1 MSWDSRYIN
10 QIRVLRQPMI
20 TLDKTEATLWD
31 GLRLSS
37 SVGSLVVLFGF
48 VDDITEAACELVAD
62 QGFEQI
68 TKFATVGVEE
78 ELTTTA
84 ASSIP
89 PMATA
94 NNAVFYGIEN
104 DDNETLAPRI
114 LGSILNNPNDQP
126 LYGADNL
133 DEVGLAFVSSAI
145 SFYTMK
151 MNGYQ
156 AVHDFFCDDATFDLC
171 WTSAENIAEGYR
183 KGLEWLED
191 FNSEWKWVIGAERAD
206 LIQMGCECT
215 DIYGQTAVLG
225 NTDCD
230 DVYTGYPFQTCSDLY
245 TYQTNEYPSDAFIL
259 AESAMAAPG
268 MNYDAQL
275 MEGSNHLQMRN
286 DSKMEQAIT
295 KIFDLG
301 IEEGRGFFNTEER

>member
-1 MSWDSRYIN
+1 MVI
-10 QIRVLRQPMI
+10 
-20 TLDKTEATLWD
+20 
-31 GLRLSS
+31 
-37 SVGSLVVLFGF
+37 LFGF
-48 VDDITEAACELVAD
+48 LDDITEAACGYIAN
-62 QGFEQI
+62 QGFDQI
-68 TKFATVGVEE
+68 VKFATVGVEE

-94 NNAVFYGIEN
+94 NNAVFYGIED

-114 LGSILNNPNDQP
+114 IGSMLNNPNDQD

-133 DEVGLAFVSSAI
+133 DEEGIAYVSSQASFYLSKVNFYLNNSYSECLPIPTNCGEIAMGYLEGLAWLA
-145 SFYTMK
+145 
-151 MNGYQ
+151 
-156 AVHDFFCDDATFDLC
+156 DL
-171 WTSAENIAEGYR
+171 
-183 KGLEWLED
+183 
-191 FNSEWKWVIGAERAD
+191 NSEWKWVIGAERAD
-206 LIQMGCECT
+206 LIQIGCECT

-286 DSKMEQAIT
+286 DSKMKEAID

-301 IEEGRGFFNTEER
+301 IDGRGFFYTEKR